1 MREKGYLGR
10 RLILFFTPIVVSAVY
25 IILMYLLM
33 PDDIFKIIGLLL
45 LSYFISPFGREVLIP
60 LTVIALLD
68 LHGSGQM
75 VTDIFMIVVTI
86 VFVDVMCSIFL
97 LWNLDLLKLVPK
109 LGIWI
114 DGIERFG
121 RAKLKRSR
129 LRRIGMF
136 AAIIT
141 YDALP
146 FQGTNGAA
154 STLIGLLAGMK
165 KTRIWLA
172 VWIGSTIGA
181 LVLSVVSFTIGQD
194 FLIDTFGNASWKAIS
209 ILLTLGILIY
219 LVLNYYRHRQRKKMQ
234 KSAERN

>member
-1 MREKGYLGR
+1 LREKSHLGR
-10 RLILFFTPIVVSAVY
+10 RITLFFVPILASALY
-25 IILMYLLM
+25 ILIMYWLM
-33 PDDIFKIIGLLL
+33 PKEIFKIIGFLL

-68 LHGSGQM
+68 LHGGGQM
-75 VTDIFMIVVTI
+75 ATDIFMIVVTI

-109 LGIWI
+109 LGKWI

-121 RAKLKRSR
+121 RAKLKKSR

-154 STLIGLLAGMK
+154 STLIGLLAGMRK
-165 KTRIWLA
+165 IRIWIA
-172 VWIGSTIGA
+172 VWIGSIIGA
-181 LVLSVVSFTIGQD
+181 TVLSVVSFTIGQQ
-194 FLIDTFGNASWKAIS
+194 FLIDTFGNASWKAMS
-209 ILLTLGILIY
+209 IFLTLGILIY
-219 LVLNYYRHRQRKKMQ
+219 LVLNYYRHRQRKKMH
-234 KSAERN
+234 KNVES